1 MKILSVRHAVP
12 SCVVTN
18 EDIVRR
24 VALASNGAMPHDEA
38 LRVETRIRDFL
49 KRAGTLTR
57 NTLGANETA
66 IQILRLAVDQALAAA
81 NVEAADL
88 DFIIYAGVSR
98 GWLEPSMA
106 ALVQREISASNA
118 ACFDI
123 MEACASWMRAMQVAS
138 AFCVSGTYRL
148 GMIVNCECATADLAP
163 WNVDNEDDLERSLAA
178 YTIGEAATATVVG
191 GQQDSDLYI
200 TMRSFG
206 KHCDLCM
213 IPLANAGSFL
223 HSFDDARHAP
233 NRFYS
238 DSERLFKST
247 IRYLWDTY
255 SSDPVLSA
263 RDHDLFVS
271 HAASAKAGAFA
282 ARKLGVSDERWYCT
296 HARHGNTVAASVPL
310 GMSCAI
316 DDGVLNRGTRI
327 LAIVGSAGISVG
339 FLSIT
344 F

>member
-1 MKILSVRHAVP
+1 MKIMSVRHAVP

-18 EDIVRR
+18 EEVVRR
-24 VALASNGAMPHDEA
+24 VTLASNGAMQHGGAP
-38 LRVETRIRDFL
+38 RVEARIRDFL
-49 KRAGTLTR
+49 NRAGTLTR
-57 NTLGANETA
+57 NTLGADETA
-66 IQILRLAVDQALAAA
+66 IQILRSAVDQALKAA
-81 NVEAADL
+81 NVKATDL

-106 ALVQREISASNA
+106 SLVQREISANNA
-118 ACFDI
+118 ACFDV
-123 MEACASWMRAMQVAS
+123 MEACASWMRAMQVAR
-138 AFCVSGTYRL
+138 ALCVSGTYGL

-163 WNVDNEDDLERSLAA
+163 WHLDSEDDLERSLAA
-178 YTIGEAATATVVG
+178 YTIGEAATATVVSG
-191 GQQDSDLYI
+191 EAGSDLYV

-206 KHCDLCM
+206 EHCDLCM

-223 HSFDDARHAP
+223 DSFDDVRHAP

-238 DSERLFKST
+238 NSDQLFKST

-255 SSDPVLSA
+255 SSDPVLSV
-263 RDHDLFVS
+263 RQHDLFVS
-271 HAASAKAGAFA
+271 HAASAKAGEFV
-282 ARKLGVSDERWYCT
+282 ARKLGASDQRWYCT
-296 HARHGNTVAASVPL
+296 HARYGNTVAASVPL

-316 DDGVLNRGTRI
+316 DDGLLHRGTRI